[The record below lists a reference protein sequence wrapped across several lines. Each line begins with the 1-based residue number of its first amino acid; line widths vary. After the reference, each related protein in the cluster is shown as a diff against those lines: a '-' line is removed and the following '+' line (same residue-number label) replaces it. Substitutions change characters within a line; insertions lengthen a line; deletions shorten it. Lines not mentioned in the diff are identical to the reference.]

1 MLLKSAHDSQK
12 YYMVDQ
18 AYKSFTS
25 AMMTLN
31 IQLAMPVIQREKCYS
46 RTIDVIRPLN
56 LLENC
61 TIGTE
66 FHERAQDL
74 LMVFNRIKNGFDIPS
89 SYTAPDYAFVN
100 KLLEQRLEKAQ
111 KSGIKTDKS
120 EEL

>member
-1 MLLKSAHDSQK
+1 
-12 YYMVDQ
+12 
-18 AYKSFTS
+18 
-25 AMMTLN
+25 MMTLN